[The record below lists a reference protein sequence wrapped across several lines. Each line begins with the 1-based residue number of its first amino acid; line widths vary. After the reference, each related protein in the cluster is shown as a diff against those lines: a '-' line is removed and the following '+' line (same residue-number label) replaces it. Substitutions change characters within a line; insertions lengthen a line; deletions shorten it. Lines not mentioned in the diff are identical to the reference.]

1 MGETILEKT
10 FRNSGYRCI
19 GLILLG
25 ILSLTIQ
32 TSALAADRDVCPTC
46 TYTTIQSA
54 ITAAGSGD
62 RIRVAQG
69 VHYASNVNITG
80 SKILTLSGGWSADFT
95 SQTND
100 PTLTTIDGD
109 SLGRILYV
117 SGFPSK
123 ITIENITFQKGKT
136 GLGEMGGCI
145 SVRAAWGP
153 LDFNMRDVIVQD
165 CDAAVFGGG
174 ISLLGFD
181 TLTANLTNVVLRRN
195 HAKSAGGGISI
206 VTDGYQGPANASAKV
221 YILNALFYG
230 NTSEREGGGVQIW
243 AEEKC
248 QTKVFIINSTIT
260 GNKSINQHLGGGV
273 AVVGDTDPD
282 STSVLEMYNSIL
294 YGNQAD
300 YGADLAISL
309 YGTQSYASIDHSNV
323 NEILTIVGTLNQSNT
338 LNTDPLFVDPINN
351 DYRLQPTSPNIDAGT
366 EMVPVPPGLPLSDF
380 EGDNRRID
388 GDQDGTDT
396 VDIGAD
402 ELIPT
407 NFTHLTLLS
416 PNGGET
422 IPSGSIYRVKWGAP
436 SDAEKFKVQYSGN
449 NGNTWKDI
457 NPSTTEKGFDWKVPK
472 PLTNKEKCLI
482 RVIGYDSSNSKI
494 GSDKSVVPFLIEVL
508 RLTSP
513 TGGEVL
519 TSKMTH
525 AINWKTH
532 YTKRKVAKVR
542 LFFSKN
548 GGATWKSVGK
558 TTGDPGTLA
567 WEVPTVKKTNTQC
580 KVKVQL
586 QDEDGNILG
595 EVENKEFFT
604 IQPAP

>member
-1 MGETILEKT
+1 MIRKLSTRLGRPFIVLTLLMG
-10 FRNSGYRCI
+10 FGMA
-19 GLILLG
+19 
-25 ILSLTIQ
+25 IQ
-32 TSALAADRDVCPTC
+32 TSVLAEDRDVCLTC
-46 TYTTIQSA
+46 SYTTIQSA

-62 RIRVAQG
+62 RIRIAQG
-69 VHYASNVNITG
+69 VYFEHDISIVG
-80 SKILTLSGGWSADFT
+80 SKNLTLSGGWSADFT

-109 SLGRILYV
+109 GLGRVLYV
-117 SGFPSK
+117 SAFPSK
-123 ITIENITFQKGKT
+123 ITVENITFQKGKT
-136 GLGEMGGCI
+136 GRGEAGGCV
-145 SVRAAWGP
+145 SVVAAWGP
-153 LDFNMRDVIVQD
+153 LDFNMRNVIVQD
-165 CDAAVFGGG
+165 CDATAIFGGG
-174 ISLLGFD
+174 ISLLAFD
-181 TLTANLTNVVLRRN
+181 TLTGNLTNVVLRRN
-195 HAKSAGGGISI
+195 HSKSAGGGISI

-221 YILNALFYG
+221 YILNALIYG

-402 ELIPT
+402 ELIPES
-407 NFTHLTLLS
+407 FKRLTLLS

-436 SDAEKFKVQYSGN
+436 SDAENFKVQYSGN

-494 GSDKSVVPFLIEVL
+494 GSDKSVVPFSIEVL

-532 YTKRKVAKVR
+532 DTKKEVAKVR
-542 LFFSKN
+542 LYFSKN
-548 GGATWKSVGK
+548 DGATWKSVGK
-558 TTGDPGTLA
+558 TTGDPGTFP
-567 WEVPTVKKTNTQC
+567 WEVTTVKKPNTQC

-586 QDEDGNILG
+586 QDKDGNILG

>member
-1 MGETILEKT
+1 MSETILEKAL
-10 FRNSGYRCI
+10 RSAGYRCI
-19 GLILLG
+19 LLVLFG
-25 ILSLTIQ
+25 VLSLTIQ

-165 CDAAVFGGG
+165 CDAALFGGG

-351 DYRLQPTSPNIDAGT
+351 DYRLQPASPMIDAGT
-366 EMVPVPPGLPLSDF
+366 ESVPRPPGLPQSDI
-380 EGDNRRID
+380 ERDNRRID
-388 GDQDGTDT
+388 GDQEGTDT

-402 ELIPT
+402 EFIPT

-416 PNGGET
+416 PNGGEV
-422 IPSGSIYRVKWGAP
+422 IPAGSTYHVRWGAP
-436 SDAEKFKVQYSGN
+436 AGAESFKVQYSGN
-449 NGNTWKDI
+449 NGKTWKDI
-457 NPSTTEKGFDWKVPK
+457 TPSTTETSVDWTVPK
-472 PLTNKEKCLI
+472 PLANKEKYLI
-482 RVIGYDSSNSKI
+482 KVVAYGSDKSRI
-494 GSDKSVVPFLIEVL
+494 GSDKSVAPFTIEVL
-508 RLTSP
+508 RLNSP
-513 TGGEVL
+513 SGGEIL
-519 TSKMTH
+519 TSGVTH
-525 AINWKTH
+525 AITWKTH
-532 YTKRKVAKVR
+532 DTKKDVARVR
-542 LFFSKN
+542 LYYSKN
-548 GGATWKSVGK
+548 GGATWRSIGK
-558 TTGDPGTLA
+558 MAGDLESFLWKIPNVNEA
-567 WEVPTVKKTNTQC
+567 KTQC
-580 KVKVQL
+580 KAKVQL
-586 QDEDGNILG
+586 QDESGSILG